1 MTTLSLHAKCIGY
14 STDLQKKKA
23 AFDFFPLKICRDERM
38 FDLRNTCIIGNK
50 ATPCS
55 IREDKFYRNS
65 NTI

>member
-14 STDLQKKKA
+14 STDLQKKA
-23 AFDFFPLKICRDERM
+23 AFVFFPLKICRDERM
-38 FDLRNTCIIGNK
+38 FDLRNSIENK

-55 IREDKFYRNS
+55 MREDKFYRNS

>member
-14 STDLQKKKA
+14 STDLQKKA

-38 FDLRNTCIIGNK
+38 FDLRNSIGNK

-55 IREDKFYRNS
+55 MREDKFYRNS